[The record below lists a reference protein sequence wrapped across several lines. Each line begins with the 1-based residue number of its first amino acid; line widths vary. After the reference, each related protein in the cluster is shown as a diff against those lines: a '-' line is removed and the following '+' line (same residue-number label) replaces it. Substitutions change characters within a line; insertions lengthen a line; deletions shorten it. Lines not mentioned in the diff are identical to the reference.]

1 MHPWDGAIVGWS
13 ITVLIKNRIAAG
25 SYGGLDAE
33 SNLLNEGGSQ
43 GAVMRGM
50 TSQWLLGVV

>member
-1 MHPWDGAIVGWS
+1 MHPWDGAIVGWP
-13 ITVLIKNRIAAG
+13 ITLEIKERRAVG